1 MKLSNKILIGF
12 FGFIFLYL
20 TAVFAEVRLRGTPNV
35 IDDSNSIAETADIT
49 GVTYLVLQNLDE
61 TINIVGSDQPRLE
74 LRSFSGN
81 LLPRL
86 KYKIS
91 GDTLTL
97 WDLPAEGMKMVRI
110 SVFVP
115 KAGLKGMRV
124 NDAVATVKGLQQEVL
139 LISQNGGR
147 IWMSENRIESVHLE
161 ASDKSYLYIS
171 AIGLD
176 TVSAHIDSSEVV
188 ISSPLGLLKGSM
200 KNHSFLRMNAVD
212 EIQFKKD
219 STSRLNVWH

>member
-161 ASDKSYLYIS
+161 ASDKSYLDIS